1 MRLHQ
6 QGAKPRMFKH
16 LLLVA
21 ALLAALC
28 TGAAQAAHFDTQYV
42 VKYGH
47 ANGDQLTDIY
57 LQYRPK
63 FVQIPFDDLSI
74 PIPLS
79 KAEVG
84 EFVLL
89 QQANGTFAAST
100 PTPTQRA
107 AFSSWQIAALKLLLS
122 DVDADSNIDILIRNV
137 SSIIPGA
144 KNLIVY
150 APANAGALPAEVRP
164 INDAL
169 VKFIRDLQGWG
180 DNHQSYYANAWVPTV
195 EYLPIF
201 VDVFDCPYDNGGGSG
216 SGRIIEEY
224 EQGSPG
230 IGWAWLNC
238 DYLYTYFYEIPVPG
252 TPAFDSA
259 NYSDAAKAIA
269 DALQPFSDETTPVS
283 DQAMQVFMTQAT
295 SVLDRPFYPDAQP
308 GTIDWEEFRK
318 IIKVIARG
326 GTAAEVGVYVV
337 VGGILY
343 PSETADSDLG
353 DEWVSQTQVREAG
366 IADAARQNDGY
377 LYFYHTTLA
386 TNVSSILSG
395 VSVPPKRNFPGDEP
409 AFYLATNQT
418 WAYAL
423 GRSLFGKYKAWVT
436 IHFRMTITAHNTL
449 IAGGADYRFH
459 PPADG
464 LGILHTTYEL
474 LIPPHLYGT
483 FNSLMASGQIVAT
496 PVPPFRY

>member
-1 MRLHQ
+1 
-6 QGAKPRMFKH
+6 MFKH
-16 LLLVA
+16 LFLVVT
-21 ALLAALC
+21 LLAAFC
-28 TGAAQAAHFDTQYV
+28 AGTAQAAHFDTQYV

-63 FVQIPFDDLSI
+63 IAQIPFDDLSI
-74 PIPLS
+74 PVPLS

-107 AFSSWQIAALKLLLS
+107 AFSNWQTAALKLLLS
-122 DVDADSNIDILIRNV
+122 DVDADSNIDILIKNL

-144 KNLIVY
+144 KDLIVY
-150 APANAGALPAEVRP
+150 APADAGALPAEVRP
-164 INDAL
+164 ISDAL

-180 DNHQSYYANAWVPTV
+180 ENHQSYYANAWVPTI
-195 EYLPIF
+195 EWLPIF
-201 VDVFDCPYDNGGGSG
+201 VDVFECPFDTGGGTG
-216 SGRIIEEY
+216 SGLRIEEY

-238 DYLYTYFYEIPVPG
+238 GYLYTYVYEIPVSG

-259 NYSDAAKAIA
+259 NYSEAAKAIA
-269 DALQPFSDETTPVS
+269 DALQPFSDATTPVS
-283 DQAMQVFMTQAT
+283 DQAMDVFMTQAG

-308 GTIDWEEFRK
+308 GTIDWEELRK

-326 GTAAEVGVYVV
+326 GTAVGARVFVI
-337 VGGILY
+337 VGGILF

-353 DEWVSQTQVREAG
+353 DEWVTEAQVIEAG
-366 IADAARQNDGY
+366 TADAAGKNDGY
-377 LYFYHTTLA
+377 LYFYHVTRA
-386 TNVSSILSG
+386 ANVDSILSG
-395 VSVPPKRNFPGDEP
+395 VSAPPKRNFPDDVPG
-409 AFYLATNQT
+409 FYLATNST

-423 GRSLFGKYKAWVT
+423 GRSLFGKFKPWVT
-436 IHFRMTITAHNTL
+436 IEFRMTITAHNTL
-449 IAGGADYRFH
+449 LAGGAKYRFH
-459 PPADG
+459 PRAPG
-464 LGILHTTYEL
+464 LGIEQTTYEL
-474 LIPPHLYGT
+474 IIPPHLYGT
-483 FNSLMASGQIVAT
+483 FNALMANGQIVPT
-496 PVPPFRY
+496 PIPTFRF